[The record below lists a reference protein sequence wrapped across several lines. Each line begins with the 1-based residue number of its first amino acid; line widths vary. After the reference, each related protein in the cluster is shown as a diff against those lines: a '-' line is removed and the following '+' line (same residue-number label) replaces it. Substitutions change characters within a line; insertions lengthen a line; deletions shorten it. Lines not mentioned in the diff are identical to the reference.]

1 MSFQKR
7 RPRRE
12 SVGAVS
18 QKTRHPKIF
27 ENYFYSKFLLHFCAA
42 QKYLLVSQKLKINF
56 KEGEFFVRE

>member
-1 MSFQKR
+1 M
-7 RPRRE
+7 RE